1 MEQALVILLHGVG
14 SNGANIAP
22 LGEALAGQLPGLRC
36 VAPNAPH
43 AFPMPG
49 GFQWFS
55 LDGITPA
62 NRLER
67 VTGARTAFD
76 ALLSKII
83 AEEGFADDLDR
94 VVLVGF
100 SQGSI
105 MALDAVARGRWPVGA
120 VVAFSGRLAT
130 PISPK
135 AAIDTPVLLIH
146 GADDAVIPASE
157 SESAMGRLD
166 EAGFDTAIR
175 ILPGLDHGISVEG
188 VAIITAFLEEILD

>member
-22 LGEALAGQLPGLRC
+22 LGDAFAAQLPGLRS

-43 AFPMPG
+43 PFPMPG

-62 NRLER
+62 NRPER
-67 VTGARTAFD
+67 IAGARAAFD
-76 ALLSKII
+76 TLVSKII
-83 AEEGFADDLDR
+83 KAEGFDDALDR

-105 MALDAVARGRWPVGA
+105 MALDAIARGRWPVGA
-120 VVAFSGRLAT
+120 VIAYSGRLAT
-130 PISPK
+130 PIGAK

-146 GADDAVIPASE
+146 GAEDAVIPASE
-157 SESAMGRLD
+157 SENAMDALN

-175 ILPGLDHGISVEG
+175 ILPRLDHGISPEG
-188 VAIITAFLEEILD
+188 VAIATAFLEEILE

>member
-1 MEQALVILLHGVG
+1 MEHALVILLHGVG

-22 LGEALAGQLPGLRC
+22 LGDALAAQLPGVRS
-36 VAPNAPH
+36 VAPDAPH
-43 AFPMPG
+43 PFPMPG

-62 NRLER
+62 NRPER
-67 VTGARTAFD
+67 IAGARAAFD
-76 ALLSKII
+76 ALLGKII
-83 AEEGFADDLDR
+83 AAEGFADDLER

-105 MALDAVARGRWPVGA
+105 MALDAVARGRWPVAA
-120 VVAFSGRLAT
+120 VVAYSGRLAT
-130 PISPK
+130 PVGTK
-135 AAIDTPVLLIH
+135 AAVDTPVLLIH

-157 SESAMGRLD
+157 SEAAMAALD

-175 ILPGLDHGISVEG
+175 ILPGLDHGISMEG
-188 VAIITAFLEEILD
+188 VAIATAFLEEILE